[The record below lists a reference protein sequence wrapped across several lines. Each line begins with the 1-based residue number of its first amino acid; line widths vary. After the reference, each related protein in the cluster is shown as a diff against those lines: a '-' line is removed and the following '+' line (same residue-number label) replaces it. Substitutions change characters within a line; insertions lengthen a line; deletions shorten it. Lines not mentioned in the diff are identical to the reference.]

1 MCVYVCTCVL
11 CLLRCLPAE
20 SKRGYQIPGAG
31 VTGGCGS
38 PDMGDGNQTQVTW
51 KSSKRSQVLSHLFRP

>member
-38 PDMGDGNQTQVTW
+38 PDMGDGNQTQVTC
-51 KSSKRSQVLSHLFRP
+51 